1 VPDVKQRARYQLVC
15 PNLSFARY
23 RAEDGVKHFELTA
36 EEIRQP
42 VTGGV
47 WIRAWGYNGSTP
59 GPLFVLHEHDH
70 VRIHFRNRLPEA
82 TAIHWHGLVLPND
95 QDGVPM
101 MSSGPYVAPGH
112 DHVYEFTVR
121 QTGTFLYHAHVL
133 SSRQQMMGLGGMMV
147 VLPLERASI
156 DKEFAVVLQ
165 QWSLQPDGI
174 TASLTQEQA
183 EWAEKHS
190 VKCLHRINPLANAH
204 NYFTLNG
211 KAFPDTAPLAVRS
224 GDWVRIRIGNLGVQE
239 QPMHL
244 HGHVLRVTAV
254 DGQPLPTPYQTTTV
268 NVAPGETV
276 DVEFVANNPGVWAFH
291 SNKPLQLMN
300 GQAQMGGMMTTLRYT
315 DAETGG
321 SPAHVIRKP

>member
-1 VPDVKQRARYQLVC
+1 MPDVKQRTRYQLVC
-15 PNLSFARY
+15 PNVSFARY

-36 EEIRQP
+36 EEIQQP
-42 VTGGV
+42 LAGGV

-59 GPLFVLHEHDH
+59 GPLIVLHEHDN
-70 VRIHFRNRLPEA
+70 VQIHFRNRLSEA

-101 MSSGPYVAPGH
+101 MSSGPYVPPGQ
-112 DHVYEFTVR
+112 DHVYKFTVH

-147 VLPLERASI
+147 VLPLERERV
-156 DKEFAVVLQ
+156 DKDFAIVLQ
-165 QWSLQPDGI
+165 QWNLQPEGVA
-174 TASLTQEQA
+174 ASLTPQQA
-183 EWAEKHS
+183 KWAEKNA
-190 VKCLHRINPLANAH
+190 VKRLHRINPLASTQ

-224 GDWVRIRIGNLGVQE
+224 GDRVKIRIGNLGVQE

-244 HGHVLRVTAV
+244 HGHVLNVTAV
-254 DGQPLPTPYQTTTV
+254 DGQPLPSPIQKTSV

-291 SNKPLQLMN
+291 SSKPPQLMN
-300 GQAQMGGMMTTLRYT
+300 GDSPMGGMMTTLRYT

-321 SPAHVIRKP
+321 TPIRFDRKA